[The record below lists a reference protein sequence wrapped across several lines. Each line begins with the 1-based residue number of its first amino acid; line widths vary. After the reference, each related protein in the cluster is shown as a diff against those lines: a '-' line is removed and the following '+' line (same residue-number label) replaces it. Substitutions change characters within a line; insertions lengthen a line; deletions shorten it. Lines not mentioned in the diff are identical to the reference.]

1 MKKTNNNNGQSNAT
15 AIFNEAKGVTTYAK
29 PSTKVEQAQPKY
41 SDIKRGILTLAD
53 EELRSFGQCLKALKA
68 VQNVPAF
75 AEMLNAD
82 ALTMEDFTID
92 FLRDNLPFRFNAN
105 DDLCRLVVLADVN
118 RDKYAG
124 FETYDSNG
132 KTVARV
138 PCKAWAISTFYNLFK
153 SARRAQLRKV
163 KEAEKARKEA
173 HKVAEKARRLEA
185 RRAELKKGKEAEKAR
200 KEAKKAEQLR
210 RRLALQRSRLEAREA
225 KLAQMNA
232 GKSE

>member
-1 MKKTNNNNGQSNAT
+1 MKKTNNNNGHSDANAIFAT
-15 AIFNEAKGVTTYAK
+15 AQQVTTYHK
-29 PSTKVEQAQPKY
+29 PNGAKVEQAQTRY

-82 ALTMEDFTID
+82 ALSLDLFTID
-92 FLRDNLPFRFNAN
+92 YLRENLPFRFNAN
-105 DDLCRLVVLADVN
+105 DDICKLVILNDDN

-124 FETYDSNG
+124 FEAYTTNG
-132 KTVARV
+132 KEVARV
-138 PCKAWAISTFYNLFK
+138 PCKAWSISAFYNLFK
-153 SARRAQLRKV
+153 S
-163 KEAEKARKEA
+163 
-173 HKVAEKARRLEA
+173 A

>member
-1 MKKTNNNNGQSNAT
+1 MEKTNNNNGQSKN
-15 AIFNEAKGVTTYAK
+15 AIFETAKVVTTYKK
-29 PSTKVEQAQPKY
+29 PTTKVEQAQPRY

-53 EELRSFGQCLKALKA
+53 EELRSFGQCLKALQS

-75 AEMLNAD
+75 ADMLNAD
-82 ALTMEDFTID
+82 ALTLELFTID
-92 FLRDNLPFRFNAN
+92 YLRAWLPFRFNAN
-105 DDLCRLVVLADVN
+105 DDLCRLVVLTDEN

-124 FETYDSNG
+124 FESYESNG
-132 KTVARV
+132 KTVARI

-153 SARRAQLRKV
+153 S
-163 KEAEKARKEA
+163 
-173 HKVAEKARRLEA
+173 A

-210 RRLALQRSRLEAREA
+210 QRLALQRSRLEAREA